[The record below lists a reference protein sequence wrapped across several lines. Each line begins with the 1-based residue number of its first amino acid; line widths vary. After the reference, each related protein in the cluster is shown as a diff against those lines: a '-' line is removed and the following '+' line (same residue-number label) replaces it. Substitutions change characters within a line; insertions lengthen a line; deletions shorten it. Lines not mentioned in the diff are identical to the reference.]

1 MNNRLEELLRMKED
15 IEAEIEMLENEEVV
29 DSTLE
34 DLTVDLLEELAEADE
49 DTCIHCLVKDVLRR
63 VYDIGYEDAILNV
76 EEQLKVKFYTEN

>member
-34 DLTVDLLEELAEADE
+34 DLTADLLEELTEADE

-63 VYDIGYEDAILNV
+63 VYDVGYEDAILNI
-76 EEQLKVKFYTEN
+76 EE

>member
-34 DLTVDLLEELAEADE
+34 DLTADLLEELTEADE
-49 DTCIHCLVKDVLRR
+49 DTCIHCLVKEFLRMAYDV
-63 VYDIGYEDAILNV
+63 GYEDAMLNV
-76 EEQLKVKFYTEN
+76 EE

>member
-34 DLTVDLLEELAEADE
+34 DLTADLLEELAEADE
-49 DTCIHCLVKDVLRR
+49 DTCIHCLVKDIL
-63 VYDIGYEDAILNV
+63 YKIYWLGYNDAY
-76 EEQLKVKFYTEN
+76 EEIE

>member
-1 MNNRLEELLRMKED
+1 MNNRLEELLRIKED

-49 DTCIHCLVKDVLRR
+49 D
-63 VYDIGYEDAILNV
+63 AILNV
-76 EEQLKVKFYTEN
+76 EE

>member
-76 EEQLKVKFYTEN
+76 EE

>member
-1 MNNRLEELLRMKED
+1 MNNRLEELLRIKED

-49 DTCIHCLVKDVLRR
+49 DTCIHCLIKEFLR
-63 VYDIGYEDAILNV
+63 VAYDIGYEDAMLSV
-76 EEQLKVKFYTEN
+76 EE

>member
-1 MNNRLEELLRMKED
+1 MKDRLEELLRMKED

-34 DLTVDLLEELAEADE
+34 DLTADLLEELAEADE

-76 EEQLKVKFYTEN
+76 EE

>member
-15 IEAEIEMLENEEVV
+15 IEAEIEMLENEEIV
-29 DSTLE
+29 DSILE

-63 VYDIGYEDAILNV
+63 VYDIGYEDAMLSV
-76 EEQLKVKFYTEN
+76 EE

>member
-34 DLTVDLLEELAEADE
+34 DLTADLLEELAEADE
-49 DTCIHCLVKDVLRR
+49 DTCIHCLIKDSLRR
-63 VYDIGYEDAILNV
+63 VYDVGYEDAILNI
-76 EEQLKVKFYTEN
+76 EE

>member
-49 DTCIHCLVKDVLRR
+49 DTCIHCLVKDIL
-63 VYDIGYEDAILNV
+63 YKIYWLGYNDAY
-76 EEQLKVKFYTEN
+76 EEIE

>member
-1 MNNRLEELLRMKED
+1 MNNRLEELLRIKED

-76 EEQLKVKFYTEN
+76 EE

>member
-1 MNNRLEELLRMKED
+1 MNNRLEELLRIKED

-49 DTCIHCLVKDVLRR
+49 DTCIHCLVKDALRR
-63 VYDIGYEDAILNV
+63 VYDIGYEDAMLNV
-76 EEQLKVKFYTEN
+76 EE

>member
-15 IEAEIEMLENEEVV
+15 I
-29 DSTLE
+29 
-34 DLTVDLLEELAEADE
+34 EADE

-76 EEQLKVKFYTEN
+76 EE

>member
-34 DLTVDLLEELAEADE
+34 DLTVDLLEELTEVDE
-49 DTCIHCLVKDVLRR
+49 DTCIHCLIKEFLRMAYDV
-63 VYDIGYEDAILNV
+63 GYEDAILNV
-76 EEQLKVKFYTEN
+76 EE

>member
-1 MNNRLEELLRMKED
+1 MNNRLEELLRIKED

-63 VYDIGYEDAILNV
+63 VYDIGYEDAMLSV
-76 EEQLKVKFYTEN
+76 EE

>member
-1 MNNRLEELLRMKED
+1 MNNRLEELLRIKED

-34 DLTVDLLEELAEADE
+34 DLTADLLEELAEADE

-63 VYDIGYEDAILNV
+63 VYDVGYEDAILNI
-76 EEQLKVKFYTEN
+76 EE

>member
-49 DTCIHCLVKDVLRR
+49 DTCIHCLIKDIL
-63 VYDIGYEDAILNV
+63 YKIYWLGYNDAY
-76 EEQLKVKFYTEN
+76 EEIE

>member
-1 MNNRLEELLRMKED
+1 MNNRLEELLRIKED

-49 DTCIHCLVKDVLRR
+49 DTCIHCLVKDIL
-63 VYDIGYEDAILNV
+63 YKIYWLGYNDAY
-76 EEQLKVKFYTEN
+76 EEIE